1 MASSRDIVIT
11 GVGVVS
17 PIGIGSDAF
26 WSSLA
31 AGASGIRPIDL
42 FDSSGLRTP
51 YGGQIPDFDPKRY
64 VRPRK
69 SLKVM
74 SRDIQIG
81 FAAADLAMTD
91 ASLAPG
97 SVEPDR
103 FGVVVGGDMI
113 YADIEDLELTY
124 RRSVRDGQFDFGLW
138 SEAIQEEVHPLWLL
152 KHLPNMTASHIAI
165 AHDARGPNNTIV
177 LGDVSS
183 LLAVGEAASI
193 IRRGWADVMLT
204 GGTSCRL
211 HPTALVAR
219 GETML
224 SRHTDDYRRICRP
237 FDRDRTGTLDGEGSA
252 IFVLESR
259 EHAERR
265 GARIRGRILASAARC
280 EPRSPLK
287 PSTGRSLRL
296 VIRATLEQSG
306 LGTEP
311 RGFTLG
317 HVNAHGI
324 SSIDADRIEAA
335 SIVAELG
342 NTPVTAPK
350 SFFGHLGAGGGAVEL
365 AASVLGLEAGLVPL
379 TLNYETPDPL
389 CPVNVVHGEPLAGRP
404 GTAIAVN
411 FCSMGQ
417 AAAVLVA
424 AEDDGSPGALE
435 AHR

>member
-1 MASSRDIVIT
+1 MNRPRDIVIT

-17 PIGIGSDAF
+17 PIGIGGDDF

-31 AGASGIRPIDL
+31 AAASGIRAIDL
-42 FDSSGLRTP
+42 FDPSGLHTP
-51 YGGQIPDFDPKRY
+51 FGGQIADFDPKLY

-81 FAAADLAMTD
+81 FAAADLAMAD
-91 ASLAPG
+91 AAIPAGSLDP
-97 SVEPDR
+97 ER

-124 RRSVRDGQFDFGLW
+124 RRSIHDGRFDFGKW

-183 LLAVGEAASI
+183 LLAVGEAASM

-204 GGTSCRL
+204 GGTGCRL
-211 HPTALVAR
+211 HPTSLVAR
-219 GETML
+219 GEAPL
-224 SRHTDDYRRICRP
+224 ARPYDDHRRICRP
-237 FDRDRTGTLDGEGSA
+237 FDRDRDRMLDGEGAA

-265 GARIRGRILASAARC
+265 TARIRGRLLAAASRC
-280 EPRSPLK
+280 EPRRANRPL
-287 PSTGRSLRL
+287 TGSSLRL
-296 VIRATLEQSG
+296 AMHATLEAARIG
-306 LGTEP
+306 P
-311 RGFTLG
+311 DDLG
-317 HVNAHGI
+317 HVNAHG
-324 SSIDADRIEAA
+324 SGTVETDRIEAA
-335 SIVAELG
+335 AIVAAVG
-342 NTPVTAPK
+342 DTPVTAPK
-350 SFFGHLGAGGGAVEL
+350 SFFGHLGAGSGAVEL
-365 AASVLGLEAGLVPL
+365 AASVLGLEAGVVPP
-379 TLNYETPDPL
+379 TLNYDTPDPL
-389 CPVNVVHGEPLAGRP
+389 CPVHVVGREPLAGRA
-404 GTAIAVN
+404 GTALATN
-411 FCSMGQ
+411 LCSMGQ

-424 AEDDGSPGALE
+424 AE
-435 AHR
+435 R

>member
-1 MASSRDIVIT
+1 MQPWFSVQVMASPRDIVIT

-26 WSSLA
+26 WSSLV
-31 AGASGIRPIDL
+31 AGTSGIRPIDR

-51 YGGQIPDFDPKRY
+51 YGGQISDFDPKVY

-91 ASLAPG
+91 AALAAG
-97 SVEPDR
+97 GVEPER

-113 YADIEDLELTY
+113 YADIEDLEATY
-124 RRSVRDGQFDFGLW
+124 RRSVHDGRFDFGMW
-138 SEAIQEEVHPLWLL
+138 SEAIQEETHPLWLL

-165 AHDARGPNNTIV
+165 AHDARGPNNSIV

-204 GGTSCRL
+204 GGTGCRL

-219 GETML
+219 GEAVL
-224 SRHTDDYRRICRP
+224 SRPVDDYRHVCRP
-237 FDRDRTGTLDGEGSA
+237 FDRDRTGMLDGEGAA

-265 GARIRGRILASAARC
+265 GARIRGRILSAAARC
-280 EPRSPLK
+280 EPRNPLR
-287 PSTGRSLRL
+287 SRTGSSLRL
-296 VIRATLEQSG
+296 AIRATLAQAGLGDGQSG
-306 LGTEP
+306 VG
-311 RGFTLG
+311 LG
-317 HVNAHGI
+317 HMNAHGGG
-324 SSIDADRIEAA
+324 SVDSDRIEAVN
-335 SIVAELG
+335 IVAELG
-342 NTPVTAPK
+342 DTPVTAPK

-365 AASVLGLEAGLVPL
+365 AASVLGLEAGLVPP

-389 CPVNVVHGEPLAGRP
+389 CPVNVVHGGPLAGRP
-404 GTAIAVN
+404 ATALAVN
-411 FCSMGQ
+411 LCTMGQ

-424 AEDDGSPGALE
+424 AE
-435 AHR
+435 